1 MQPLAATGNSSVK
14 ANNNLST
21 SISLSLIDEDG
32 NDIPLH
38 ANADQ
43 PIELII
49 PRDPNVMIPL
59 FEWQNVLSLTT
70 HNQTFN
76 LHFVNLSRGNDLAVS
91 VRFQMRPLNRTRAYW
106 LIYRLDGTPVI
117 NTSARLIDGWSLF
130 CPSSNN
136 ESLAWEDLTLRS
148 YRLVHL
154 DLTSEGLYEYFVDNQ
169 GVDHHQ
175 SLVFGLRELSEAEM
189 YTFCSNPLGTTNSSL
204 RFDTPMIFSANYELC
219 TYTSSCYYL
228 DAKSIWQ
235 SDGLVVSF
243 VVLHPLWDHLRW
255 CGMLFP

>member
-136 ESLAWEDLTLRS
+136 ESLA
-148 YRLVHL
+148 
-154 DLTSEGLYEYFVDNQ
+154 
-169 GVDHHQ
+169 
-175 SLVFGLRELSEAEM
+175 
-189 YTFCSNPLGTTNSSL
+189 
-204 RFDTPMIFSANYELC
+204 
-219 TYTSSCYYL
+219 
-228 DAKSIWQ
+228 
-235 SDGLVVSF
+235 
-243 VVLHPLWDHLRW
+243 
-255 CGMLFP
+255 